1 MENRYSQDI
10 HNIHCDGASASED
23 RNTTPNEEEETEK
36 WSSVVNN
43 LFGLFSWVMY
53 YWYESNLFIFL

>member
-23 RNTTPNEEEETEK
+23 RNTAQNEEE
-36 WSSVVNN
+36 
-43 LFGLFSWVMY
+43 
-53 YWYESNLFIFL
+53 